1 MPLPRPVLLGVALLV
16 VSPALAKE
24 PAPPS
29 DFAPDAASVQRFGPA
44 YRYPQA
50 GWVVLHIEG
59 EPYERGYQHG
69 KLMSA
74 EIADHVSALATA
86 RSPKAPADGWRDQR
100 LLVNALFLR
109 RYDPEYLEEMKG
121 IADGAA
127 AAGAKFDGKAL
138 DLLDVVAVNSGIE
151 IDFLEANLDAT
162 PNGLEARKFK
172 EPQYPHLKK
181 MPAPHCSAFAATGP
195 ATADGKVV
203 FGHIT
208 MWNLYHVR
216 HYNVWLDVK
225 PAKGHRV
232 LMQSFPGG
240 IMSGLDYYM
249 NDAGLLVAE
258 TTIKQTRFDING
270 ASMVSRIRKALQY
283 GSTIDEATKI
293 LEKANNGV
301 YTNEWLLADTKTN
314 EIAMFELGTHKSRL
328 WRSSKEEWVGGTRG
342 FYWGCN
348 NAKDLQVRLET
359 VPSVEGKPANLVWS
373 ASDRDQTW
381 LKLYEKHKG
390 KIGADFGFEAFTTA
404 PLAAFPSCDAKFT
417 TSALAKDLKTW
428 ALFGP
433 PRGRTWDPSESE
445 RARYSDIR
453 PLMSNDWAV
462 LTAAPPAKGA
472 GAQVAADLKNPKV
485 ATFEPYKA
493 EEENT
498 LPAAWHGTLLPKGD
512 ADVWLAAAFSDYEKI
527 VAFEKSLKEK
537 DKDKEKGKETKSDD
551 EDRAKEVKDKL
562 AVAQFEPRSRYLTA
576 VRRLG
581 RDVPLAET
589 KADPKSDDWYDL
601 ASGKGVLLLME
612 LRARLGDEKFED
624 MMDAFGRKNAGKEV
638 TAAQFREHAEAAAGK
653 PLADLFDPYLTGKG
667 RSDSPAGGGW
677 SVCSFEKEPQHALI
691 VYGTL
696 KDRSPQRE
704 AAELLARKIARRWS
718 NYDIPV
724 KADTDVS
731 DADLKGHHVL
741 LIGRPD
747 SNAVAARLAKGL
759 PLTFGPGSFVL
770 RDETYA
776 HAGTAVIAAGSNP
789 LNPRYSVV
797 VYAGLGAEA
806 TWQIVRRLPEQTFGD
821 ALVTEVLLMAAGSAP
836 KPLIASLPQDKP
848 VAAEEE
854 K

>member
-1 MPLPRPVLLGVALLV
+1 MLGPRCLLVAFILLLG
-16 VSPALAKE
+16 S
-24 PAPPS
+24 
-29 DFAPDAASVQRFGPA
+29 AASAKDFVPDPASVKRFGPA

-50 GWVVLHIEG
+50 GWVVLHVEG
-59 EPYERGYQHG
+59 DPYERGYQHG

-74 EIADHVSALATA
+74 EIADHINTLATA

-109 RYDPEYLEEMKG
+109 RYDKEYLEEMKG

-127 AAGAKFDGKAL
+127 AAGAKFDGKPL
-138 DLLDVVAVNSGIE
+138 ELLDVVAVNSGIE

-162 PNGLEARKFK
+162 PTGLEGMKFK

-225 PAKGHRV
+225 PKKGHRV

-283 GSTIDEATKI
+283 GSTIDEAVTI

-328 WRSSKEEWVGGTRG
+328 WRSSKDDWVGGTQG

-359 VPSVEGKPANLVWS
+359 IPSVEGKPANMVFA
-373 ASDRDQTW
+373 ASDRDMTW

-390 KIGADFGFEAFTTA
+390 KITADFGFEAFTTA

-417 TSALAKDLKTW
+417 TSAMARELKTW
-428 ALFGP
+428 GLFGP

-445 RARYSDIR
+445 RAKYSDIR
-453 PLMSNDWAV
+453 PLVSNDWAV
-462 LTAAPPAKGA
+462 LTGAPPASSAKTP
-472 GAQVAADLKNPKV
+472 VVADLKEPKV
-485 ATFEPYKA
+485 PTFEAYKA
-493 EEENT
+493 DEANT
-498 LPAAWHGTLLPKGD
+498 LPAAWHGTVLPKTD
-512 ADVWLAAAFSDYEKI
+512 ADAWLAVAFADYEKI

-537 DKDKEKGKETKSDD
+537 ATDGKLGDEDKE
-551 EDRAKEVKDKL
+551 KL
-562 AVAQFEPRSRYLTA
+562 AVAQYEPRSRYLTA
-576 VRRLG
+576 AQRLG
-581 RDVPLAET
+581 HDVPLAET
-589 KADPKSDDWYDL
+589 KADPKCGDWLGL
-601 ASGKGVLLLME
+601 ASGKGVLLLAE
-612 LRARLGDEKFED
+612 LRKQMGDEKFED
-624 MMDAFGRKNAGKEV
+624 MMDAFGRANAGKEV
-638 TAAQFREHAEAAAGK
+638 TTAQFRDHAEKACGK
-653 PLADLFDPYLTGKG
+653 PLASLFDPYLTGQG
-667 RSDSPAGGGW
+667 RSDSPPKGYW
-677 SVCSFEKEPQHALI
+677 SIFSFEKEPEKALI

-696 KDRSPQRE
+696 KEKSAQRE
-704 AAELLARKIARRWS
+704 AAGHLARKIARRWS
-718 NYDIPV
+718 NHDVPI
-724 KADTDVS
+724 KADTDVT
-731 DADLKGHHVL
+731 DADLKEHHLL

-747 SNAVAARLAKGL
+747 SNAVLARVAKGL
-759 PLTFGPGSFVL
+759 PVTFGPASFVL
-770 RDETYA
+770 RGETYA
-776 HAGTAVIAAGSNP
+776 HAGSAVVTAGSN
-789 LNPRYSVV
+789 LMNPRYSVV
-797 VYAGLGAEA
+797 AYAGLSAEA
-806 TWQIVRRLPEQTFGD
+806 TWQCVQRLPDRDPEDGPPLATD
-821 ALVTEVLLMAAGSAP
+821 ALLMAAGSAP
-836 KPLIASLPQDKP
+836 KPVIASLPAEK
-848 VAAEEE
+848 AAAVSGE
-854 K
+854 KSDEK